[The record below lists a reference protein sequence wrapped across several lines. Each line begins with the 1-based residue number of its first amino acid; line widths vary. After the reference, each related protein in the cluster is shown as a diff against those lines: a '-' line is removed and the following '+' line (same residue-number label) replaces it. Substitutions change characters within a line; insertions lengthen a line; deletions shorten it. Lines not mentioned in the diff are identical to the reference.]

1 MQATGSMGANVRVR
15 FVMPPPDLAPYIT
28 TFYSLDANAGA
39 DGPVEDWLH
48 PEWANLRIGSF
59 GDGWSAAIG
68 TAELSPIPNFAVSG
82 PTSLSTRFRV
92 TDGRSWGIGL
102 LPLGWAKF
110 VGLPAGDYVDRV
122 HDGAEMALPHMLSDL
137 PQLLK
142 EAGGDRDS
150 EVEALIYT
158 FRGLLHHPVH
168 NEARITTIHQ
178 ALVSEQIASAA
189 DLAKAAGIGQR
200 TLQRFSKEAF
210 GFSPQLLLRRQ
221 RFLRSLAKYMLDP
234 SMTWIDALDSQYHDQ
249 AHFVRDF
256 KRFMTMTPRQY
267 AQLGHPILM
276 AAMRGRMEAAGQAV
290 QVLHVPE

>member
-1 MQATGSMGANVRVR
+1 MRLR

-28 TFYSLDANAGA
+28 TFYLLEANADESA
-39 DGPVEDWLH
+39 PIEDWLH
-48 PEWANLRIGSF
+48 PEWANLRIGTMT
-59 GDGWSAAIG
+59 GWKGAIG
-68 TAELSPIPNFAVSG
+68 AAELEPVPDFVVSG
-82 PTSLSTRFRV
+82 PTSLSTRFQVRQ
-92 TDGRSWGIGL
+92 GSSWGIGL

-110 VGLPAGDYVDRV
+110 IGLPASDFADVSI
-122 HDGAEMALPHMLSDL
+122 DGTKTALPRAIAEL
-137 PQLLK
+137 PSKLA
-142 EAGGDRDS
+142 ETDTDRDAQVNIIVS
-150 EVEALIYT
+150 A
-158 FRGLLHHPVH
+158 FRSLLHRPVAEK
-168 NEARITTIHQ
+168 NRITTIHQ
-178 ALVSEQIASAA
+178 CLVSDQIGNAS

-267 AQLGHPILM
+267 AQLDHPILM

-290 QVLHVPE
+290 QGLHVPEA